1 MLPMHICGT
10 LAELE
15 ILVDQAQ
22 AQAQAQA
29 HQQQIAQK

>member
-1 MLPMHICGT
+1 MHICGT

-29 HQQQIAQK
+29 QQQQQIAQK